1 MNKQKNRKSLKLKKN
16 ACQFNSNYY
25 LIGRS
30 AVKALLSP
38 AYAKLKKVPKITT
51 EAEAAELLHSL
62 IPHTFYLRVQRGAPS
77 STPTSPKALQVNP
90 QQTFIPDDYYAWYM
104 DANQTKLYLSAIG
117 MVAVVLAAVMF
128 PLWPSPL
135 RVGVWYLS
143 IGLLGLIGLFFAIA
157 IVRLIFWVG
166 TLVFAKP
173 GIWIFPNL
181 FADVGFVSLL
191 SSFLLF
197 LLSD

>member
-1 MNKQKNRKSLKLKKN
+1 
-16 ACQFNSNYY
+16 
-25 LIGRS
+25 
-30 AVKALLSP
+30 
-38 AYAKLKKVPKITT
+38 
-51 EAEAAELLHSL
+51 
-62 IPHTFYLRVQRGAPS
+62 
-77 STPTSPKALQVNP
+77 
-90 QQTFIPDDYYAWYM
+90 M

-181 FADVGFVSLL
+181 FADVGFVSFISFFFL
-191 SSFLLF
+191 SYPFAIRLR
-197 LLSD
+197 LSDYSTTGGFIHSLLCLGFTS